1 MSSKKSTP
9 TQYGSVAIA
18 IHWLSAIVIAVLIVL
33 GLIGANLENDS
44 GIKPLTLVVHIVL
57 GVTVLLMT
65 LGRVAWWRFADR
77 RPDPVIGMP
86 VWQEVVAR
94 SVHILFYV
102 AVLAL
107 AGSGIALVATS
118 GAVPV
123 LFGSEGSLPDF
134 WDFAPRLPHR
144 IIAFALIGLLFFHIG
159 AAIYHQ
165 AVMKDRLMDRM
176 LRARPEQLRS

>member
-1 MSSKKSTP
+1 MSSKTSTP

-18 IHWLSAIVIAVLIVL
+18 IHWLSAIVIAVLIIL
-33 GLIGANLENDS
+33 GLIGADLSNDS
-44 GIKPLTLVVHIVL
+44 SVKPLMLAVHMVL
-57 GVTVLLMT
+57 GVTILLLT

-77 RPDPVIGMP
+77 RPDPVAGMP
-86 VWQEVVAR
+86 EWQETVAR
-94 SVHILFYV
+94 LVHILLYV

-107 AGSGIALVATS
+107 AGTGIALVATS

-123 LFGSEGSLPDF
+123 LFGSEGTLPNF
-134 WDFAPRLPHR
+134 WDFGPRLPHR
-144 IIAFALIGLLFFHIG
+144 IIAFALIGLMFFHIG

-176 LRARPEQLRS
+176 LRARPGQR